1 MLKEMVY
8 NILRKPPERIADGTY
23 KGLDY
28 YVLSLGTHPCAYID
42 VSDTPLAGK
51 DYDDIDVDCH
61 GGLTYG
67 RNRLLTVDKRG
78 WFIGWDYAHYG
89 DYCGNC
95 FFVMG
100 DKRWTTEE
108 IVEECKS
115 VIEQINEMLGS
126 GKSNE

>member
-28 YVLSLGTHPCAYID
+28 YVLSLGTHPTAYID
-42 VSDTPLAGK
+42 VSDTKLAGK
-51 DYDDIDVDCH
+51 DYNDIDIECH

-67 RNRLLTVDKRG
+67 RNRLLTVDKKG
-78 WFIGWDYAHYG
+78 WFIGWDYGHCG
-89 DYCGNC
+89 DYRGDCRFTMGN
-95 FFVMG
+95 
-100 DKRWTTEE
+100 KRWTTEE

-126 GKSNE
+126 GKSNG